1 MSRLGIVYLADEAS
15 DDALIL
21 GLTPRNVRR
30 AVEWLKSH
38 PHGAA
43 WAGGRDITSHLFDW
57 ELGLLSAI
65 PGRKAET
72 RAETARVSASIGD
85 TIG

>member
-1 MSRLGIVYLADEAS
+1 VSRLGIVYLADEAS

-30 AVEWLKSH
+30 AVEWLKAH

-43 WAGGRDITSHLFDW
+43 WAGGRDITSYLFDW
-57 ELGLLSAI
+57 ELGLTSAL
-65 PGRKAET
+65 PGRPGAT
-72 RAETARVSASIGD
+72 RMEIARVAALLED
-85 TIG
+85 TVG